1 VRDREGQGTLRP
13 RTGSPSR
20 RSHVTLSSLAATRT
34 RRPGWNGERGWR
46 ARSRSRRASSDA
58 PAERVP
64 ASPVGRGRRPRA
76 FRERL
81 RPKGGVRSRPA
92 VNPLEVHCDADA
104 VRSVLEFDRLAE
116 QIAAGARTPRP
127 FPMDPYRRGDE
138 FVVSFDPPGMA
149 PGTIDLTVEQN
160 VLTINAER
168 RFDGQEGDEVI
179 AAERLQARL
188 PASCS
193 WRDARRR
200 APRGQ
205 LRNRGADV
213 ANPGR
218 RFGEAPQGADH
229 RRRRRPDDRGSDHAG
244 RRVEPLSQ
252 NAPASAAAV

>member
-1 VRDREGQGTLRP
+1 MSRSTASPPSELGVLSKGRPTRERSDDHERQAMRP
-13 RTGSPSR
+13 RCQPVLLG
-20 RSHVTLSSLAATRT
+20 ART
-34 RRPGWNGERGWR
+34 AHKKGVVNVCARRPPPDQ
-46 ARSRSRRASSDA
+46 S
-58 PAERVP
+58 
-64 ASPVGRGRRPRA
+64 
-76 FRERL
+76 
-81 RPKGGVRSRPA
+81 A
-92 VNPLEVHCDADA
+92 VKPLVVHCDADA

-179 AAERLQARL
+179 AAERLQALL